1 VTLRILLTLTLIVI
15 ILITNS
21 YAYAQTGITVKDAI
35 ELALENNE
43 SYLKAKNELEKAQ
56 NLVTEVRA
64 SAFPQ
69 LTTVLNVVHNWELPT
84 IIIPE
89 FGEITM
95 GTVNNLMANLTITQP
110 IYNGGRVFSAWSVAR
125 SYKKFS
131 RYQLDMSKKQLEL
144 EVINAFWMAVMAD
157 ELLRVTGQSLK
168 LAEEG
173 LDVVRKME
181 AQGTVSEFD
190 VLMAEVRAA
199 NIRPKYIEAE
209 AASKIS
215 LKALNNIIGLS
226 EDEKTGLIFNMDST
240 LYLMPD
246 LDLDSLK
253 STCIEKR
260 PEINMMRLQTKIT
273 KKAVS
278 IAKAGYRPS
287 INFVSSLQF
296 QAQYDSNKWPNFND
310 WIRSSYSAIAISIP
324 IFDSWRTPSK
334 VKQAKL
340 DLAQAKL
347 TEKEFEENIRLEIE
361 QSWWNYQKARESLA
375 SQGQVVEMAK
385 RGLDIA
391 RVRYEN
397 GVGTQLELFESEVAL
412 AMAETNRVQA
422 FYSLVTGYAAL
433 QKALGEEDLIK

>member
-131 RYQLDMSKKQLEL
+131 RYQLDMSKRQLEL

-173 LDVVRKME
+173 LDVV
-181 AQGTVSEFD
+181 
-190 VLMAEVRAA
+190 
-199 NIRPKYIEAE
+199 
-209 AASKIS
+209 
-215 LKALNNIIGLS
+215 KA
-226 EDEKTGLIFNMDST
+226 
-240 LYLMPD
+240 
-246 LDLDSLK
+246 
-253 STCIEKR
+253 
-260 PEINMMRLQTKIT
+260 
-273 KKAVS
+273 
-278 IAKAGYRPS
+278 
-287 INFVSSLQF
+287 
-296 QAQYDSNKWPNFND
+296 
-310 WIRSSYSAIAISIP
+310 
-324 IFDSWRTPSK
+324 
-334 VKQAKL
+334 
-340 DLAQAKL
+340 
-347 TEKEFEENIRLEIE
+347 
-361 QSWWNYQKARESLA
+361 
-375 SQGQVVEMAK
+375 
-385 RGLDIA
+385 
-391 RVRYEN
+391 
-397 GVGTQLELFESEVAL
+397 
-412 AMAETNRVQA
+412 
-422 FYSLVTGYAAL
+422 
-433 QKALGEEDLIK
+433 

>member
-340 DLAQAKL
+340 DLAQTKL
-347 TEKEFEENIRLEIE
+347 TEKEIKENIRLEIE
-361 QSWWNYQKARESLA
+361 QSWWNYQKTRESLA

>member
-1 VTLRILLTLTLIVI
+1 VTLKILLTLTLTVVI
-15 ILITNS
+15 SAANS
-21 YAYAQTGITVKDAI
+21 YTYAQPGITVKDAI

-69 LTTVLNVVHNWELPT
+69 LTTGLNVVHNWELPT

-95 GTVNNLMANLTITQP
+95 GTVNNLMADLTITQP

-131 RYQLDMSKKQLEL
+131 RHQLDMSKRQLKL
-144 EVINAFWMAVMAD
+144 EVINVFWMAVMAD

-173 LDVVRKME
+173 LDVVKKME

-226 EDEKTGLIFNMDST
+226 EDEKTSLIFNMDST
-240 LYLMPD
+240 LYLMPY

-253 STCIEKR
+253 TTCIEKR

-385 RGLDIA
+385 RGLDVA
-391 RVRYEN
+391 LVRYEN

-412 AMAETNRVQA
+412 AMAETNKVQA

>member
-1 VTLRILLTLTLIVI
+1 M
-15 ILITNS
+15 
-21 YAYAQTGITVKDAI
+21 Y
-35 ELALENNE
+35 
-43 SYLKAKNELEKAQ
+43 
-56 NLVTEVRA
+56 
-64 SAFPQ
+64 
-69 LTTVLNVVHNWELPT
+69 
-84 IIIPE
+84 
-89 FGEITM
+89 
-95 GTVNNLMANLTITQP
+95 
-110 IYNGGRVFSAWSVAR
+110 
-125 SYKKFS
+125 
-131 RYQLDMSKKQLEL
+131 
-144 EVINAFWMAVMAD
+144 
-157 ELLRVTGQSLK
+157 
-168 LAEEG
+168 
-173 LDVVRKME
+173 
-181 AQGTVSEFD
+181 
-190 VLMAEVRAA
+190 
-199 NIRPKYIEAE
+199 
-209 AASKIS
+209 
-215 LKALNNIIGLS
+215 
-226 EDEKTGLIFNMDST
+226 ST

-310 WIRSSYSAIAISIP
+310 WIRSSYSAISISIP